1 MSILPINEKADFR
14 IMSANMLFDATAEE
28 RAPLLLENFL
38 YYLPDI
44 IGCQEVNKL
53 LHDKLIPALAD
64 KGYVTTRAWPNPE
77 NMRDSEKESLCKK
90 YPAVNYFPI
99 LYRAALYEEIE
110 STFTMYKSTWTYT
123 KGFTSAVFK
132 RKSDGKLFAC
142 VNTHAALVLK
152 SYGLEQSDAQLG
164 TQWRADNVRE
174 MIAEKDRIIA
184 AYGNIPVFFTGD
196 FNGGEEEAYYSAVLD
211 GGMVNTKYVATESA
225 SHNICSFHNRPGD
238 MPSTT
243 RSPIDHVFVTP
254 GTNVAVHSIEL
265 RQEALD
271 ATDHC
276 LVYADVTI

>member
-1 MSILPINEKADFR
+1 MNVLPINEKANFR

-28 RAPLLLENFL
+28 RAPLLAQNFL

-53 LHDKLIPALAD
+53 LHEKLITSLAEL
-64 KGYVTTRAWPNPE
+64 GYTATKAWPDPE
-77 NMRDSEKESLCKK
+77 NLRDSEKESLCKK
-90 YPAVNYFPI
+90 YPVVNYHPI
-99 LYRAALYEEIE
+99 LYRAELYEEVE
-110 STFTMYKSTWTYT
+110 SVFTMYKSTWTYT
-123 KGFTSAVFK
+123 KGFTSAVLK
-132 RKSDGKLFAC
+132 RKSDGKLLAC

-152 SYGLEQSDAQLG
+152 SYGLEQSDAELG
-164 TQWRADNVRE
+164 SQWRVDNIRE
-174 MIAEKDRIIA
+174 MLAEKDRIIA
-184 AYGNIPVFFTGD
+184 TYGNIPVFFTGD
-196 FNGGEEEAYYSAVLD
+196 FNGSEEEPYYSAILD
-211 GGMVNTKYVATESA
+211 GGMVNTKYAATESA
-225 SHNICSFHNRPGD
+225 THGICTFHGRPGA
-238 MPSTT
+238 MPPTT